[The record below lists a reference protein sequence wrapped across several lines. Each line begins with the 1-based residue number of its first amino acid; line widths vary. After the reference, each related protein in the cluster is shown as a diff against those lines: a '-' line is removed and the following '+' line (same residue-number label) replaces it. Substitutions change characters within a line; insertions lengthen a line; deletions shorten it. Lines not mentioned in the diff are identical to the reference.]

1 MCLIE
6 HIKYIDK
13 FKISKKEI
21 LKKLIFEKFK
31 KIMYKNIE
39 KKEDKIYYI
48 VDIKLYNIDVSRI
61 NLFNI
66 VKSVVFKEIIDE
78 LRPYIVGFKDKN
90 GNNVKKSLKLNDM
103 ENISQIMDYKKKQIE
118 ILFKNKEKFFL
129 ELEKKSLK
137 EKEIVKEDSKINSE
151 KEKYFEFV
159 SGMKKKLIKILQ
171 NLKERI
177 KTFLSILK

>member
-78 LRPYIVGFKDKN
+78 LRPYVVGFKDKN
-90 GNNVKKSLKLNDM
+90 GNHVKKSLKLNDM
-103 ENISQIMDYKKKQIE
+103 ENIS
-118 ILFKNKEKFFL
+118 
-129 ELEKKSLK
+129 
-137 EKEIVKEDSKINSE
+137 
-151 KEKYFEFV
+151 
-159 SGMKKKLIKILQ
+159 
-171 NLKERI
+171 
-177 KTFLSILK
+177 